1 MTNREV
7 VVDLASFQSELTVQD
22 YKNIG
27 ATKAIVK
34 ISENT
39 NYVNPYIRSL
49 IDRSAGGG
57 VNGFAFYHFGRFY
70 NDSAAVAEANYF
82 IANAKRYANV
92 KPGTLLILDAEI
104 KGMPSSS
111 VIAFLQTL
119 RNAGYHTGFYTY
131 KFLLPEFN
139 LEEIHKYA
147 DFFWLAAYPLGS
159 QPGPRVPN
167 FNYFPSAN
175 YVDCWQHTDNLL
187 GYKVDGSITLT
198 DNAIKLFNPSEV
210 KIEAPKP
217 TPAPSQNNV
226 KYDSWTDDLGVKWF
240 KEDGKF
246 TITVDEGI
254 VLRWGATTNSSKIG
268 VLPKGSVVKYDAFCH
283 SGGYVWIRQPR
294 GNGQYGYLPTGEDR
308 NGTRLNYWG
317 KFTE

>member
-1 MTNREV
+1 MTNRETV
-7 VVDLASFQSELTVQD
+7 IDLASFQSELTVQD
-22 YKNIG
+22 Y
-27 ATKAIVK
+27 KAIVK

-92 KPGTLLILDAEI
+92 QPGTLLILDAEI
-104 KGMPSSS
+104 KGMPTSS
-111 VIAFLQTL
+111 VIVFLRTL
-119 RNAGYHTGFYTY
+119 KNAGYHTGFYTY

-147 DFFWLAAYPLGS
+147 DFFWLAAYPLGD
-159 QPGPRVPN
+159 QPGPRVPD

-187 GYKVDGSITLT
+187 GYKI
-198 DNAIKLFNPSEV
+198 A
-210 KIEAPKP
+210 
-217 TPAPSQNNV
+217 
-226 KYDSWTDDLGVKWF
+226 
-240 KEDGKF
+240 
-246 TITVDEGI
+246 
-254 VLRWGATTNSSKIG
+254 
-268 VLPKGSVVKYDAFCH
+268 VLPKDSVVKYDAFCH

-294 GNGQYGYLPTGEDR
+294 GNSQYGYLPTGEDR

-317 KFTE
+317 KFTEE

>member
-7 VVDLASFQSELTVQD
+7 VVDLASFQASLTVQD

-92 KPGTLLILDAEI
+92 QPGTLLILDAEI

-111 VIAFLQTL
+111 VIAFLRTL

-131 KFLLPEFN
+131 KFLLPQFN

-159 QPGPRVPN
+159 QPGPRVPD

-210 KIEAPKP
+210 KAETPKP
-217 TPAPSQNNV
+217 APAPSQNSV

-240 KEDGKF
+240 KESGKF
-246 TITVDEGI
+246 TITVNEGI
-254 VLRWGATTNSSKIG
+254 VLRWGATTNSSKIA
-268 VLPKGSVVKYDAFCH
+268 VLPKDSVVEYDAFAH
-283 SGGYVWIRQPR
+283 TGGYVWIRQPR
-294 GNGQYGYLPTGEDR
+294 SNGYGYLPTGR
-308 NGTRLNYWG
+308 SANGKRVDYWG
-317 KFTE
+317 KFE

>member
-1 MTNREV
+1 MTNRETV
-7 VVDLASFQSELTVQD
+7 IDLASFQADLTVQD

-49 IDRSAGGG
+49 IDRSSGGG

-92 KPGTLLILDAEI
+92 QPGTLLILDAEI
-104 KGMPSSS
+104 KGMPTSS

-147 DFFWLAAYPLGS
+147 DFFWLAAYPLGD
-159 QPGPRVPN
+159 QPGPRVPD

-210 KIEAPKP
+210 KAEAPKP
-217 TPAPSQNNV
+217 TPAPSQNSA

-240 KEDGKF
+240 KESGKF
-246 TITVDEGI
+246 TITVDEGV
-254 VLRWGATTNSSKIG
+254 VLRWGATTKSAKIG
-268 VLPKGSVVKYDAFCH
+268 VLPKGSVVKYDAFSKH
-283 SGGYVWIRQPR
+283 DGYVWLRQVR
-294 GNGQYGYLPTGEDR
+294 DNGQFGYLVSGECDS
-308 NGTRLNYWG
+308 NGKRTSTWG
-317 KFTE
+317 KFE